1 MSNSNYIDIE
11 QEVQIIETWKNE
23 YVYPLL
29 SDVSYAT
36 FVDVKTLLVKTYAI
50 MKNDYKFDMSLAQ
63 TEFNKKF
70 NDRMLS
76 NGINVVASTIE
87 SQKLFIQSLRDLIVY
102 ILSKT
107 KLTEKRIN
115 ELLSNNQFDNVYQI
129 QKYDIEQTNNVI
141 CNNTESEVT
150 TK

>member
-1 MSNSNYIDIE
+1 MSNSNYTDID
-11 QEVQIIETWKNE
+11 QEAQINEMWKNE
-23 YVYPLL
+23 YAYPLL

-36 FVDVKTLLVKTYAI
+36 FVDVKTLLIKTYAI

-70 NDRMLS
+70 NDKMLS

-141 CNNTESEVT
+141 YNNTESEVT

>member
-1 MSNSNYIDIE
+1 MSNFNHIDID
-11 QEVQIIETWKNE
+11 QEVQIIEMWKNE
-23 YVYPLL
+23 YAYPLL
-29 SDVSYAT
+29 SDVSHAT

-50 MKNDYKFDMSLAQ
+50 MKSDYKFDMSLAQ

-70 NDRMLS
+70 NDKMLS

-87 SQKLFIQSLRDLIVY
+87 SQKLFIQSLRDLTIY

-107 KLTEKRIN
+107 KLAEKRIN

>member
-1 MSNSNYIDIE
+1 MSNSNYTGIE

-23 YVYPLL
+23 YAYPLL

-87 SQKLFIQSLRDLIVY
+87 SQKLFIQSLRDLTVY

-150 TK
+150 IK

>member
-1 MSNSNYIDIE
+1 MSNFNHIDID
-11 QEVQIIETWKNE
+11 QEVQIIEMWKNE
-23 YVYPLL
+23 YAYPLL
-29 SDVSYAT
+29 SDVSHAT

-50 MKNDYKFDMSLAQ
+50 MKSDYKFDMSLAQ

-70 NDRMLS
+70 NDKMLS

-87 SQKLFIQSLRDLIVY
+87 SQKLFIQSLRDLTIY

-107 KLTEKRIN
+107 KLAEKRIN

-141 CNNTESEVT
+141 CNNTEGEVT